1 MNIGADF
8 GYFKTKIASGTIRTH
23 FASLTGSVQKSR
35 FGLDSD
41 STIILTQPAHVQVGE
56 GAVEQSRFTTRR
68 EDRRWIESDTYHHLF
83 LAALTEC
90 TSATWADIRLVTGLP
105 VAFYDDR
112 DELKTRLLGSHKVQ
126 REGRR
131 AQSLNVTACNVIPQ
145 PFGSLL
151 NEVLDDNGR
160 IADTDLATGRVGVI
174 DVGSKTTN
182 ILSTRNLREINEQ
195 STSVSVGGW
204 DLVRAV
210 RDWLSKHCPD
220 LNLRDHEIN
229 EAIIEREATYYG
241 EPVSLHEVVNEE
253 LTHLSHE
260 IIGTATQL
268 WNGGANLHAILITGG
283 GAMLL
288 SDLIERRF
296 PHARVVSGDP
306 YFANAIGYWKF
317 AQRLAG

>member
-8 GYFKTKIASGTIRTH
+8 GYFKTKVISNAIRAH

-35 FGLDSD
+35 FGLNDD
-41 STIILTQPAHVQVGE
+41 NTIILDKPARIQVGK

-68 EDRRWIESDTYHHLF
+68 EDRRWIESDTYYHLF

-105 VAFYDDR
+105 VAYYDDR
-112 DELKTRLLGSHKVQ
+112 DELKDRLMGSHTVQ

-131 AQSLNVTACNVIPQ
+131 AQTLKVTHCNVIPQ

-151 NEVLDDNGR
+151 NDVLDDNGR
-160 IADTDLATGRVGVI
+160 ITDTDLATGRVGVI

-182 ILSTRNLREINEQ
+182 LLSVRSLREVNEQ

-210 RDWLSKHCPD
+210 RDWLSARCPD

-229 EAIIEREATYYG
+229 EAIIEREVTYYG
-241 EPVSLHEVVNEE
+241 EPVSLHEIVNEE
-253 LTHLSHE
+253 LMHLSHE

-283 GAMLL
+283 GAIPL